1 MQIENLQVDSVND
14 FFQSIE
20 SGTPLPEQQKQPDN
34 ITNLQEPLT
43 APVLEGGQN
52 PQDFLDGIKKEE
64 EVVEEE
70 KTKDDFNS
78 YVSFFQEQQI
88 LGKYED
94 GSLPQTKEELV
105 NAVKQSSL
113 LIAQQQAQQFI
124 QDEIASLPASIQ
136 QIIDYGKGGVTTA
149 TELKQFINSVSN
161 YEQINQLDPT
171 NEQHQEAIIRM
182 QLINSGLDEATAN
195 EQIDIYKETNKLAQ
209 VAEKLVVPL
218 KETYRKEYQQ
228 QMLDKQEKEN
238 FLSSQIES
246 NSVNIQYYLDQD
258 TSYLPFKLDDN
269 KTKAGVYELGA
280 KVMEWDD
287 KGNPIFGWQK
297 KLESLQYS
305 SNPDEYKEF
314 VKILTFI
321 NNSSFYE
328 KKLGKVAS
336 NAATEKEYKQVKQIT
351 PRAVTTNVFEQTKAT
366 PQIQKGQLTW

>member
-52 PQDFLDGIKKEE
+52 PQDFLDGIKKE

-171 NEQHQEAIIRM
+171 NEQH
-182 QLINSGLDEATAN
+182 
-195 EQIDIYKETNKLAQ
+195 
-209 VAEKLVVPL
+209 
-218 KETYRKEYQQ
+218 
-228 QMLDKQEKEN
+228 
-238 FLSSQIES
+238 
-246 NSVNIQYYLDQD
+246 
-258 TSYLPFKLDDN
+258 
-269 KTKAGVYELGA
+269 
-280 KVMEWDD
+280 
-287 KGNPIFGWQK
+287 
-297 KLESLQYS
+297 
-305 SNPDEYKEF
+305 
-314 VKILTFI
+314 
-321 NNSSFYE
+321 
-328 KKLGKVAS
+328 
-336 NAATEKEYKQVKQIT
+336 
-351 PRAVTTNVFEQTKAT
+351 
-366 PQIQKGQLTW
+366 

>member
-1 MQIENLQVDSVND
+1 M
-14 FFQSIE
+14 
-20 SGTPLPEQQKQPDN
+20 
-34 ITNLQEPLT
+34 
-43 APVLEGGQN
+43 
-52 PQDFLDGIKKEE
+52 
-64 EVVEEE
+64 
-70 KTKDDFNS
+70 
-78 YVSFFQEQQI
+78 
-88 LGKYED
+88 
-94 GSLPQTKEELV
+94 
-105 NAVKQSSL
+105 
-113 LIAQQQAQQFI
+113 
-124 QDEIASLPASIQ
+124 
-136 QIIDYGKGGVTTA
+136 
-149 TELKQFINSVSN
+149 
-161 YEQINQLDPT
+161 
-171 NEQHQEAIIRM
+171 
-182 QLINSGLDEATAN
+182 DEATAN

-351 PRAVTTNVFEQTKAT
+351 PRAVTANVFEQTKAT
-366 PQIQKGQLTW
+366 PQIQKGPLTW